1 MRSGTTA
8 AKDYMEVHE
17 AMSSGSVMLTLSQK
31 QKKLFEFKSEGRE
44 EGGGAICK
52 ANLHRRRVDSACGAV
67 ENVLRLPKLVF
78 RPFWFVRRWWRRAG
92 GGRYL

>member
-1 MRSGTTA
+1 MRSGTTAA

-31 QKKLFEFKSEGRE
+31 QKNYSNSRVREGRK
-44 EGGGAICK
+44 GVAPFVRLICIDGEST
-52 ANLHRRRVDSACGAV
+52 ARAGGAV

-78 RPFWFVRRWWRRAG
+78 RPFWFVRRRRGG